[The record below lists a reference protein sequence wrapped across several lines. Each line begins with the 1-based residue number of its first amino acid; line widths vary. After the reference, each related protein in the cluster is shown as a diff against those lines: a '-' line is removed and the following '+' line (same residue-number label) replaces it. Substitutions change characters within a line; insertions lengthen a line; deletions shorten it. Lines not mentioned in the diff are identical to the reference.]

1 MSQEINS
8 ALTAS
13 IWSQSEGFSRT
24 YTMFGL
30 VMLLLMVSQTVFQYF
45 KLTICNVIY
54 LPLFWYVEVKISD
67 VMKKMAVSSSYINR
81 KPIFLIP
88 YIFILISFEILGIYI
103 VRYTCLIKCSNLV
116 SAYFSS
122 LFISVLI
129 FMISSIIKLISVVT
143 GIVNFKYIR
152 RGFFGV
158 FQRIFLIIRNFAITV
173 MWVAFFSSNDNPTF
187 SDAFSSGKSLYCMI
201 YIVFKCF
208 IQLWLLWD
216 FGFAIRDYG
225 MNGKAAL
232 TAVPPNEVKDD
243 CCICLDHPYEP
254 VKLNCGHTFCYKCA
268 FRWLTFHNTCPLCCA
283 QVMESRQIEFAD
295 GFMPLASLFGCF

>member
-30 VMLLLMVSQTVFQYF
+30 TMLLLMISQTVFQYF
-45 KLTICNVIY
+45 KLTIFNVFY

-88 YIFILISFEILGIYI
+88 YIFILIGFEIFGIYI
-103 VRYTCLIKCSNLV
+103 IRYTNLIKCANLV

-122 LFISVLI
+122 LFLSVII
-129 FMISSIIKLISVVT
+129 FMISSIMKLISVVT

-152 RGFFGV
+152 RGFFGI
-158 FQRIFLIIRNFAITV
+158 FQRIFLIIRNFAITSI
-173 MWVAFFSSNDNPTF
+173 WVAFFSSNDNPTF
-187 SDAFSSGKSLYCMI
+187 SGVFTGSKSGYCMI

-225 MNGKAAL
+225 MNGKSAL
-232 TAVPPNEVKDD
+232 TSVPPEEVTDD

-254 VKLNCGHTFCYKCA
+254 VKLSCGHTFCYKCV

-295 GFMPLASLFGCF
+295 GFMPLSSLFGCF